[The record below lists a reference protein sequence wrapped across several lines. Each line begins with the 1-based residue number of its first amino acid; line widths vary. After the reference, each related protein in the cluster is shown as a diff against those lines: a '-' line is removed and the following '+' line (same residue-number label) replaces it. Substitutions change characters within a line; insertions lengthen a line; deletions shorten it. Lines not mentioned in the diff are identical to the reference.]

1 MHTIQNE
8 RYMKN
13 SIKTL
18 LAVFAVIVG
27 LTAFS
32 TAQQDEKPKNLKVLP
47 KNISHEELDKIM
59 KGFNMSLGV
68 KCNHCHAPKA
78 NGERGL
84 DFASDSNPKKDVARY
99 MIKMTNQIN
108 KKHFKHEHEGVVK
121 NISCNTC
128 HNGKTEAFTVVKT
141 K

>member
-1 MHTIQNE
+1 
-8 RYMKN
+8 MKT
-13 SIKTL
+13 KMTTL
-18 LAVFAVIVG
+18 LAVFAMVIG

-32 TAQQDEKPKNLKVLP
+32 TSKQEERPKNLKVLP
-47 KNISHEELDKIM
+47 KNISHEELEKVM
-59 KGFNMSLGV
+59 KSFNMALGV

-78 NGERGL
+78 NGEKGL

-128 HNGKTEAFTVVKT
+128 HNGKPDAYTVIKN
-141 K
+141 

>member
-18 LAVFAVIVG
+18 VAVFAVIVG

-32 TAQQDEKPKNLKVLP
+32 TVQQDEKPKNLKVLP

-108 KKHFKHEHEGVVK
+108 KKHFKHEHEGGVK